1 MTAVIS
7 GAVQFNF
14 SPVVNTLSLTRD
26 GRLLAL
32 AASTAKR
39 SPAQPDLP
47 TVAEAGV
54 TNFAFDPWFG
64 LLAPGKTPKPV
75 LIKLNGEITR
85 ILELPEIRGRLL
97 ALGADPAPTT
107 PEGFDRYIRD
117 EVAKFSKIV
126 REAGIKPE

>member
-1 MTAVIS
+1 M
-7 GAVQFNF
+7 
-14 SPVVNTLSLTRD
+14 
-26 GRLLAL
+26 
-32 AASTAKR
+32 
-39 SPAQPDLP
+39 P

-75 LIKLNGEITR
+75 LVKLNGEITR

-117 EVAKFSKIV
+117 EVVKFSKIV